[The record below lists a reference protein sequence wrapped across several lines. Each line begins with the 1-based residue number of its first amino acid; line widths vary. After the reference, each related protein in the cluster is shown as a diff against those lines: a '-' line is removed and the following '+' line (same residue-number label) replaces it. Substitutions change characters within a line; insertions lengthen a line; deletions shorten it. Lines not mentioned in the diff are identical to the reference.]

1 MSIVYYFLYS
11 LNSMMDLASLKD
23 SKSPNPQWGTS
34 EKGSRIM
41 IAPPFVYIHSISL
54 SLALYYM
61 LILYLLKSYVILLSY
76 MSMHLHYLYII
87 SYAIFLYH
95 ISSLCVIHFDALLAW

>member
-34 EKGSRIM
+34 EKGSRII

-54 SLALYYM
+54 SLRTVLYVDIVSPQIICYTP
-61 LILYLLKSYVILLSY
+61 ILHVHAFTLLVHYFICYLP
-76 MSMHLHYLYII
+76 I
-87 SYAIFLYH
+87 SYLFIVCY
-95 ISSLCVIHFDALLAW
+95 SL